1 MRVLVTGSDGYI
13 GAVMAPFLAA
23 HGHDV
28 VGLDTG
34 FYRSGWLY
42 NPPTNAPACI
52 NKDVRETRREDLA
65 GFDAVVH
72 LAELSNDPL
81 GQTCPEATWKINHLG
96 SVTLAREAKSAGI
109 RRFVYSSSCSVYGA
123 GDDSLRTEESAVNP
137 QTAYAE
143 CKLLV
148 EREVSLLADDHFS
161 PTYLRNSTA
170 YGPSP
175 RMRFD
180 TVLNNLAGF
189 AWTIGEIR
197 MTSNG
202 MPWRPLVHVLD
213 ICEAVACTLA
223 APEAAI
229 HNQVFNVGDSN
240 QNYRVKEIAEV
251 IAATFPGCT
260 LTLGTNDHDTRSYRV
275 SFDKIHTKLPGFQC
289 RRDAVIG
296 AQQLHSLFQQID
308 MQPGMFEFPAF
319 TRLRQIEELL
329 RTGQINRDLFWTCD
343 LDFAEMSAPEKSR
356 HSGVAGEQRPQPL
369 ASRAAVSRRT
379 LMNNLD

>member
-1 MRVLVTGSDGYI
+1 MRVLVTGSEGYI
-13 GAVMAPFLAA
+13 GAVMAPFLAQQ
-23 HGHDV
+23 GHAV

-42 NPPTNAPACI
+42 NPPTNVPACT
-52 NKDVRETRREDLA
+52 NKDTRETGMDDLT

-96 SVTLAREAKSAGI
+96 SVALARKAKDAGV
-109 RRFVYSSSCSVYGA
+109 RRFIYSSSCSVYGT
-123 GDDSLRTEESAVNP
+123 GDDSLRTEESATNP

-148 EREVSLLADDHFS
+148 EKEVALLADSRFS

-189 AWTIGEIR
+189 AWTTGEIR

-213 ICEAVACTLA
+213 ICEAVACALV
-223 APEAAI
+223 APESVI
-229 HNQVFNVGDSN
+229 HNQVFNVGDSS

-251 IAATFPGCT
+251 VAATFPGCT
-260 LTLGTNDHDTRSYRV
+260 LKLGTNDHDTRSYRV
-275 SFDKIHTKLPGFQC
+275 SFEKIHAKLPGFRC

-308 MQPGMFEFPAF
+308 MQPAVFEYPAF
-319 TRLRQIEELL
+319 TRLKQIERLL
-329 RTGQINRDLFWTCD
+329 QTGQLNRDLFWICD
-343 LDFAEMSAPEKSR
+343 MDFATTSASET
-356 HSGVAGEQRPQPL
+356 RPQP
-369 ASRAAVSRRT
+369 AVAAGK
-379 LMNNLD
+379 